1 MNFYRADGTQI
12 KEMNMIRGVNSEYIY
27 VNRDDPLT
35 FVFAR
40 SFILTTGIDEV
51 FSAPADV

>member
-1 MNFYRADGTQI
+1 MD
-12 KEMNMIRGVNSEYIY
+12 MIRGVNSEFIY